1 VLHNMYPWLLMEYIL
16 VCVSALLPSASAS
29 TMLMRCTFSAL
40 STGSRHDRRAKTE
53 LQDYVNGTQLLW
65 ISNSAETLQA
75 SFCLLQP
82 PSFAS
87 HSRTALLSSQSTP
100 ICTVSYWMLRARKP
114 LCLN

>member
-1 VLHNMYPWLLMEYIL
+1 MHLHGVAQHVPIAASGPYPGVHLHTFAQ
-16 VCVSALLPSASAS
+16 CFSKHHSD
-29 TMLMRCTFSAL
+29 MRCTFSAL

-65 ISNSAETLQA
+65 IRNSAETLQA

-82 PSFAS
+82 PNFAW

-100 ICTVSYWMLRARKP
+100 ICTISH
-114 LCLN
+114 